1 VVAPT
6 MKKRR
11 AVSLRRIMS
20 MKAFL
25 AAVIFSLAAAMW
37 MNLYF
42 NGPGAMDAKDVF
54 ATQGVRL

>member
-1 VVAPT
+1 

-11 AVSLRRIMS
+11 AVSLRRTMS

-37 MNLYF
+37 MNMYF